1 MYFDWIF
8 VGKVEYILKGLL
20 SYKSFCMLK
29 NMKLGCFECIY
40 NKGWFNKVCWNKY
53 LIYEKLLYF

>member
-1 MYFDWIF
+1 MVWLFFLMYFDWIF

-40 NKGWFNKVCWNKY
+40 NKG
-53 LIYEKLLYF
+53 